1 MSRLLDDLERA
12 VAHREAAITRA
23 DQEVDEA
30 MMAAY
35 RARRDDG
42 TPQFTLTEIGRVLGV
57 SRQRVYQLVREAAG
71 RGR

>member
-1 MSRLLDDLERA
+1 VNELHDLERA
-12 VAHREAAITRA
+12 VSQREATLAAAT
-23 DQEVDEA
+23 QKVDEA

-35 RARRDDG
+35 RAQRDDG

-57 SRQRVYQLVREAAG
+57 SRQRVYQLVREASA